1 MAINKYYSY
10 KEIVYR
16 ALWAAVY
23 PILFRYSPR
32 LFYSWRNMI
41 LKVFGAKV
49 GKGVKIYP
57 SAKINLPW
65 LFEIGDNSVI
75 AWNVR
80 VYNLGRIVIGS
91 KTIISQYAH
100 LCGGTHDFRNPG
112 FKLLRTGLSI
122 GNNVWVASD
131 AFVGPKVH
139 VGDNAVV
146 AARAVVVKDVESNT
160 IVGGNPAKIIGYK

>member
-32 LFYSWRNMI
+32 LFYSWRNII
-41 LKVFGAKV
+41 LKAFGAKV

-80 VYNLGRIVIGS
+80 VYNLGKIVIGS
-91 KTIISQYAH
+91 KTIISQHAH

-122 GNNVWVASD
+122 GNNVWIASD
-131 AFVGPKVH
+131 AFIGPKVH
-139 VGDNAVV
+139 VGDNALV
-146 AARAVVVKDVESNT
+146 AARAVVVKDVEPNT
-160 IVGGNPAKIIGYK
+160 IVGGNPAKVIGNR